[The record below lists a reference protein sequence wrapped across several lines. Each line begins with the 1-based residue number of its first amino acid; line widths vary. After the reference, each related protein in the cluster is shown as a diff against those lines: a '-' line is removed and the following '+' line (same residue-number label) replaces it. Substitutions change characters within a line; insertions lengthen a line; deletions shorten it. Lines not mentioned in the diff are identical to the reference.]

1 MDSNEWKT
9 VPKRGGYVPPYL
21 RAKMAAE
28 EAKKKAEEPVNVAST
43 THFPTLGRIS
53 VAAAGGGGGSR
64 DDAAGGD
71 ESPAPTDKLN
81 FKQKIQ
87 DLIALEQRSEIER
100 EAAEAEKQKMMG
112 FVSLPLPVT
121 KDHLAAM
128 YRRAHEA
135 EERERHMRR
144 LEMCGMLVDP
154 TNPLP
159 LAELEEMDHVLLEE
173 D

>member
-1 MDSNEWKT
+1 MESNEWKT
-9 VPKRGGYVPPYL
+9 VAKRGGYVPPYM

-28 EAKKKAEEPVNVAST
+28 EAKKKAEEPVNVGST
-43 THFPTLGRIS
+43 THFPTLGRVS
-53 VAAAGGGGGSR
+53 AAVAGGG
-64 DDAAGGD
+64 GGD
-71 ESPAPTDKLN
+71 ESPALTDKLN

-87 DLIALEQRSEIER
+87 DLIALEQRTEFER
-100 EAAEAEKQKMMG
+100 EAAEAEKQKLMG

-121 KDHLAAM
+121 KEHLYKM
-128 YRRAHEA
+128 YSRNRDA

-144 LEMCGMLVDP
+144 LELCGMLVDP

-173 D
+173 E

>member
-1 MDSNEWKT
+1 MASNEWTT

-28 EAKKKAEEPVNVAST
+28 EAKKKAEEPVNVGST
-43 THFPTLGRIS
+43 THFPTLGRAA
-53 VAAAGGGGGSR
+53 AAAGGGVGHG
-64 DDAAGGD
+64 DD
-71 ESPAPTDKLN
+71 SPSPTDKLD
-81 FKQKIQ
+81 FKQKIK

-121 KDHLAAM
+121 KERLSKM
-128 YRRAHEA
+128 YNHNRDA
-135 EERERHMRR
+135 EERENHMRR
-144 LEMCGMLVDP
+144 LKICGMLVDP

-173 D
+173 E